1 MKDKSDTIRK
11 RIQKGEETMS
21 KKIITIGR
29 QFGSGGREI
38 GKRLAEK
45 LNIPLYDRELIEKA
59 ADKLNLQVK
68 DLRTADEKLIHNI
81 VFDDFAIISVDRTYD
96 IETYR
101 ESLSDQVYKAQEA
114 VIKEVADEGP
124 CVIVGRCADY
134 ILRDRDDVL
143 KVFIYADEAKR
154 LERLQRVRLMIPS
167 RAEKLMKDVDKKRR
181 KHYEAYT
188 SQKWAD
194 TDNYDMVL
202 NSGLLGTDYIVEILA
217 KCFEI
222 EDV

>member
-1 MKDKSDTIRK
+1 
-11 RIQKGEETMS
+11 MS

-202 NSGLLGTDYIVEILA
+202 NSGLLGTDYIVEMLA

>member
-1 MKDKSDTIRK
+1 
-11 RIQKGEETMS
+11 MS
-21 KKIITIGR
+21 KQIITIGR

-59 ADKLNLQVK
+59 ADKLNLEVK
-68 DLRTADEKLIHNI
+68 DLRAADEKLIHNI
-81 VFDDFAIISVDRTYD
+81 IFNDFSIISVDRTYD

-101 ESLSDQVYKAQEA
+101 ESFSDQVYKAQEA

-143 KVFIYADEAKR
+143 SVFVYADEKKR

-167 RAEKLMKDVDKKRR
+167 RAEKLMKDVDRKRR
-181 KHYEAYT
+181 KYYEAYT
-188 SQKWAD
+188 GQKWAD
-194 TDNYDMVL
+194 VNNYDMVL
-202 NSGLLGTDYIVEILA
+202 NSGVLGTDYIVEMLA

-222 EDV
+222 EGV

>member
-1 MKDKSDTIRK
+1 M
-11 RIQKGEETMS
+11 
-21 KKIITIGR
+21 
-29 QFGSGGREI
+29 
-38 GKRLAEK
+38 
-45 LNIPLYDRELIEKA
+45 
-59 ADKLNLQVK
+59 
-68 DLRTADEKLIHNI
+68 
-81 VFDDFAIISVDRTYD
+81 
-96 IETYR
+96 
-101 ESLSDQVYKAQEA
+101 
-114 VIKEVADEGP
+114 
-124 CVIVGRCADY
+124 
-134 ILRDRDDVL
+134 L

-202 NSGLLGTDYIVEILA
+202 NSGLLGTDYIVEMLA

>member
-29 QFGSGGREI
+29 QFGSGGREV
-38 GKRLAEK
+38 GKRLSEK

-59 ADKLNLQVK
+59 AERLNIQLK
-68 DLRTADEKLIHNI
+68 DLRAVDEKLVHNI
-81 VFDDFAIISVDRTYD
+81 LFDDFKIVSIDRTYN

-101 ESLSDQVYKAQEA
+101 ETLNDKVFRAEEA
-114 VIKEVADEGP
+114 VIKEVANEGP
-124 CVIVGRCADY
+124 CIIVGRCADY
-134 ILRDRDDVL
+134 ILKDSDDVL
-143 KVFIYADEAKR
+143 RVFIYADEQKR

-167 RAEKLMKDVDKKRR
+167 RAEKMMKDVDRKRR
-181 KHYEAYT
+181 KYYEAYT

-194 TDNYDMVL
+194 PANYDMVL
-202 NSGLLGTDYIVEILA
+202 NSGLLGTDYIVEMLA